1 MENEFNFFVIGLY
14 NGIMLG
20 FRWDKYPDEFRSE
33 FTICLPFVQFIW
45 VKQMVDDE
53 EAERIL
59 NNEE

>member
-1 MENEFNFFVIGLY
+1 MENEANYFIVGLY

-20 FRWDKYPDEFRSE
+20 FRWDKYPSQFRTEFI
-33 FTICLPFVQFIW
+33 ICIPFIQFMWI
-45 VKQMVDDE
+45 KQMVDDD